1 MSGGWFFW
9 VYDEGG
15 NSPEQTHIAPIQG
28 FVAENEY
35 EIGSGKVWG
44 SLGGGDMIY
53 IEKRNAQGRT
63 CQPERMSKDVVCH
76 SRAQSP
82 QFKTNA

>member
-1 MSGGWFFW
+1 MKL
-9 VYDEGG
+9 V
-15 NSPEQTHIAPIQG
+15 QG
-28 FVAENEY
+28 RC
-35 EIGSGKVWG
+35 GG

-53 IEKRNAQGRT
+53 IEKSNAQGRT